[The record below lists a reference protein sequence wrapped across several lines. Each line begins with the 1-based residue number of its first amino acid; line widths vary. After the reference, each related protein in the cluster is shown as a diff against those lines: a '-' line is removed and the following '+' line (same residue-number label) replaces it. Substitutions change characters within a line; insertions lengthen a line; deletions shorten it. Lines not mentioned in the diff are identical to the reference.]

1 MCITKIAEDKV
12 TLSNGTVLS
21 FKQAVQ
27 SLRLAYALTYASCQ
41 GLTLKGV
48 VRLESTDSV
57 FYTRKHLHVG
67 SSRATSFDLL
77 EVC

>member
-1 MCITKIAEDKV
+1 MCITKIADDKV
-12 TLSNGTVLS
+12 TLSNGTVLN

-57 FYTRKHLHVG
+57 FYTRKHLYVG